1 MTEAELIDIARQGIT
16 TLVIVSAPPLLTAL
30 AVGLVIS
37 ILQTLTQIQEQTLT
51 FVPKML
57 LVFGSLLLFLPFML
71 NTMNDFWKSMLDR
84 AVAGGG

>member
-1 MTEAELIDIARQGIT
+1 MTEAELIDIARHGIT

-51 FVPKML
+51 FVPKVL

-71 NTMNDFWKSMLDR
+71 NTMNDFWKAMLDR

>member
-1 MTEAELIDIARQGIT
+1 MTEAELIDIARHGIT
-16 TLVIVSAPPLLTAL
+16 TLVMVAAPPLLTAL

-51 FVPKML
+51 FVPKILM
-57 LVFGSLLLFLPFML
+57 VFGSLLLFLPFML
-71 NTMNDFWKSMLDR
+71 NSMIDFWKAMMDR